1 MVSQFFRSGSTF
13 TVNVM
18 NLKTFIRTA
27 MLALVAVALQCFV
40 AVASKVVVIFGSL
53 AVLCKPLFVGRKPF
67 VNPAN
72 FSLSLAGIAAFL
84 RAGSVRELNAAVQ
97 AVADRAQRGRAIFDA
112 QRSQGLDIAL
122 SAVLRLTRF
131 ADLLNRSGRLESNGT
146 QGTGLGLVWHNNPL
160 NKCFR
165 IVA

>member
-18 NLKTFIRTA
+18 NLKTFSRTA
-27 MLALVAVALQCFV
+27 MLAPVAVALQCFV
-40 AVASKVVVIFGSL
+40 AVASKVVVVFGSL
-53 AVLCKPLFVGRKPF
+53 SVLCKPLFVGRKPF
-67 VNPAN
+67 VNPAY

-84 RAGSVRELNAAVQ
+84 RACSIRKFNAAVQ
-97 AVADRAQRGRAIFDA
+97 AVADRAQRSRAIFEA
-112 QRSQGLDIAL
+112 QRSQGFNIPL
-122 SAVLRLTRF
+122 SVVLWPTWF

-146 QGTGLGLVWHNNPL
+146 QGAGLGLVRHSNPL

>member
-18 NLKTFIRTA
+18 NLKHFISTA
-27 MLALVAVALQCFV
+27 MLAPVAVALQCFV
-40 AVASKVVVIFGSL
+40 AVASKVVVVFGSL
-53 AVLCKPLFVGRKPF
+53 AILCKPLFVGRKPF
-67 VNPAN
+67 VNPAY

-84 RAGSVRELNAAVQ
+84 RAGSVRERNAAIQ
-97 AVADRAQRGRAIFDA
+97 AVADRAQRGRAILEA
-112 QRSQGLDIAL
+112 QRSQGLNIPL
-122 SAVLRLTRF
+122 SAVLRFTRF

-146 QGTGLGLVWHNNPL
+146 QGAGLGLVWHSNPL

>member
-1 MVSQFFRSGSTF
+1 MISQFFGSGSTF

-18 NLKTFIRTA
+18 NLKTFSRTA
-27 MLALVAVALQCFV
+27 MLAPVAVALQCFV
-40 AVASKVVVIFGSL
+40 AVASKVVVVFGSL
-53 AVLCKPLFVGRKPF
+53 SVLCKPLFVGRKPF
-67 VNPAN
+67 VNSAD
-72 FSLSLAGIAAFL
+72 FSFSLAGVAAFL
-84 RAGSVRELNAAVQ
+84 RAGAVRELNAAVQ

-131 ADLLNRSGRLESNGT
+131 ADFLNRSGRLEGNGT
-146 QGTGLGLVWHNNPL
+146 QGAGLGLVRHSNPL

>member
-1 MVSQFFRSGSTF
+1 MVSQFFRSGNTF

-18 NLKTFIRTA
+18 NFKTFIRTA

-40 AVASKVVVIFGSL
+40 AVASKVVVVFGSL
-53 AVLCKPLFVGRKPF
+53 SVLCKPLFVGRKPF
-67 VNPAN
+67 VNPAY
-72 FSLSLAGIAAFL
+72 FSLSLAGVTSFL
-84 RAGSVRELNAAVQ
+84 RAGSVRKFNATVQ
-97 AVADRAQRGRAIFDA
+97 AVANRAQRGRAIFEA

-122 SAVLRLTRF
+122 SAVLGFTRF

-146 QGTGLGLVWHNNPL
+146 QGAGLGLVWHSNPL